1 MAEHHSSPIFIVG
14 APRSGTTLL
23 QFRLRNHPRL
33 SLPTGESH
41 FLVPLYVHQ
50 DAYKPLDKIENI
62 QRVLELM
69 WKKSREF
76 LETDLH
82 GMRFDMP
89 SLARELHENGCDT
102 LPKIISWLF
111 SKNAA
116 GEGKARWGDKTPY
129 YVLHIP
135 KILDWFPD
143 AQIIH
148 IVRDGRDVALSLF
161 ERRHDFFIYNAYSA
175 AQSWKHYVEVGHKIG
190 STLPPD
196 QYLEIRYE
204 DLIAEPEQ
212 VLKDICAFLGEAF
225 DPTLFNTKTPQDLG
239 KTPLVH
245 APIKNDNREKWRQAM
260 TPGQVRV
267 FEAIAGQTLTDH
279 GYHLATNARKM
290 ILPTK
295 LAYTLHNRLLED
307 YWRYRLSKPRFKN
320 FKVK

>member
-1 MAEHHSSPIFIVG
+1 MSEQRSGPIFIVG

-50 DAYKPLDKIENI
+50 ASFQPLDNIDNI
-62 QRVLELM
+62 QKVLELM
-69 WKKSREF
+69 LRKSREF
-76 LETDLH
+76 LETDLP
-82 GMRFDMP
+82 GMRFVIP
-89 SLARELHENGCDT
+89 VLAQELLDNKCDSI
-102 LPKIISWLF
+102 PKIISWLF

-161 ERRHDFFIYNAYSA
+161 ERRHDFFVYNAYTA
-175 AQSWKHYVEVGHKIG
+175 AVSWKRYVEAGHRIG
-190 STLPPD
+190 STLRPD

-212 VLKDICAFLGEAF
+212 ILNTICAFLGEEY
-225 DPTLFNTKTPQDLG
+225 DPDMFKTSKPQNLG

-245 APIKNDNREKWRQAM
+245 APIKNDNREKWRTKM
-260 TPGQVRV
+260 TPKQIQV
-267 FEAIAGQTLTDH
+267 FEAVAGSTLEDF
-279 GYHLATNARKM
+279 GYNLASDSQGLS
-290 ILPTK
+290 LPLK
-295 LAYTLHNRLLED
+295 LAYAAHNRVLED
-307 YWRYRLSKPRFKN
+307 YWRHRLKKPRYRN
-320 FKVK
+320 FVVK